1 MAHALYTTDSCA
13 SAHRSRPGG
22 VRRAVVRLSRVRK
35 VPSGG
40 LALTVGS
47 QVEALSSGK
56 RVAATAPLTDDDRGR
71 HDLARV
77 LAALGS
83 AHVRPVEIAHR
94 DDGRARLGVESVALG
109 FEPVDL
115 ARDRVA
121 RLSERRARDVA
132 LGRQKFLHLREP
144 SGKLVLDPLALAG
157 DALGPPGGGA
167 QVLRAS
173 GPRDDGGLY
182 RLVHGLGLD
191 ADALARLQHAE
202 RLVSVRATVIRD
214 RRRAVDLLTAAVAR
228 TVKRAGKLIPA
239 LVATEQRTGPV
250 GVGVA
255 RHATRRATRIEQ
267 RAHLAPEREVHRR
280 IGENGKVVVG
290 VDQASRRRA
299 LKRRADHL
307 LVYLTA
313 ERVSHRHIPE
323 RALGGE
329 RCRQRL
335 LTVGTWQD
343 RVGDPGQHR
352 GGALVGDPVATV
364 VVGGTWVA
372 QAERRGTAER
382 PAQVAVRADNGLA
395 VARAFDDQVPLKLG
409 DGGEHVKEQAAGRGA
424 GVDRL
429 IDNAKRDL
437 VRVQ

>member
-47 QVEALSSGK
+47 QIEALSSGK

-121 RLSERRARDVA
+121 RLSERLARDVA

-157 DALGPPGGGA
+157 DALGPPGRGA
-167 QVLRAS
+167 LALRAA
-173 GPRDDGGLY
+173 GALDAGGLF

-239 LVATEQRTGPV
+239 EIAAKQRTGPV
-250 GVGVA
+250 WVVVA
-255 RHATRRATRIEQ
+255 RHATRRATRVKQ
-267 RAHLAPEREVHRR
+267 RAHLTPEREVHRR
-280 IGENGKVVVG
+280 IGDHWELVVG
-290 VDQASRRRA
+290 VDQASRRRSA
-299 LKRRADHL
+299 QSRADHL
-307 LVYLTA
+307 LIDLTA
-313 ERVSHRHIPE
+313 ERVNHRRVPG

-329 RCRQRL
+329 R
-335 LTVGTWQD
+335 
-343 RVGDPGQHR
+343 
-352 GGALVGDPVATV
+352 
-364 VVGGTWVA
+364 
-372 QAERRGTAER
+372 
-382 PAQVAVRADNGLA
+382 
-395 VARAFDDQVPLKLG
+395 
-409 DGGEHVKEQAAGRGA
+409 
-424 GVDRL
+424 
-429 IDNAKRDL
+429 
-437 VRVQ
+437 